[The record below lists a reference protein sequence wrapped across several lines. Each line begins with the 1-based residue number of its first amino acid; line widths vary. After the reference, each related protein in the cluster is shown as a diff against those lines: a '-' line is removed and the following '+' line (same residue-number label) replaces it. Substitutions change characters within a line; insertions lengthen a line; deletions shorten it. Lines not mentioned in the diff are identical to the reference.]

1 MGEAVFVRCKKH
13 GNTLGFVAVA
23 AGILILL
30 ALILPTWFWWLVCAF
45 AFLAGGILLLRK

>member
-1 MGEAVFVRCKKH
+1 MRCKKN
-13 GNTLGFVAVA
+13 GNFLGIAAVA